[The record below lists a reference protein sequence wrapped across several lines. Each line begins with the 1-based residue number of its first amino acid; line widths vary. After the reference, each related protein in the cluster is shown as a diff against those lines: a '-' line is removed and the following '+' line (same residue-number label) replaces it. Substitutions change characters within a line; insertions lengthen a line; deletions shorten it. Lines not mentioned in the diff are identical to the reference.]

1 MKKKKLSA
9 RRRVRTGSALFLCA
23 FSLAGLMLTRLVAA
37 QPGSP
42 AWLGAIGTLL
52 FIALPALFG
61 LLVIDGDQTHLIPD
75 RALSGAQAL
84 WLTLT
89 GVLAVCP
96 MSLLADV
103 LAALAGRFAAP
114 LADAAGGGTGALLP
128 LLLQS
133 AVLAPLCEELFFR
146 GYLQGVLSRFG
157 AGRACAAVALLFAL
171 AHGLSLNLPCHV
183 LMGMLLGVLTLRTGS
198 VLAPLLV
205 HMAYNAALVLLAA
218 CGLGALFSG
227 LTPVSGLLRLIG
239 CAGFAYALRRAFAA
253 KGTRMAPDGALRLN
267 VQELLYLLAAIL
279 AVAAAQLISG
289 VLA

>member
-37 QPGSP
+37 RPGSP
-42 AWLGAIGTLL
+42 AWLGTIGTLL
-52 FIALPALFG
+52 FIALPAFLG
-61 LLVIDGDQTHLIPD
+61 LLVIDGDQTHLIPA
-75 RALSGAQAL
+75 RALSGGQAL
-84 WLTLT
+84 WLGLT

-114 LADAAGGGTGALLP
+114 LADAAGGGTGALL
-128 LLLQS
+128 LQS
-133 AVLAPLCEELFFR
+133 AMLAPLCEELFFR

-183 LMGMLLGVLTLRTGS
+183 LMGLLLGVLTLRTGS

>member
-1 MKKKKLSA
+1 MKKRKLSA

-23 FSLAGLMLTRLVAA
+23 FSLAGLALTRLVAA

-61 LLVIDGDQTHLIPD
+61 LLVIDGDQTRLIPA
-75 RALSGAQAL
+75 RALSGGQAL
-84 WLTLT
+84 WLGLT

-103 LAALAGRFAAP
+103 LSALAGRFAAP

-128 LLLQS
+128 MLLQS

-146 GYLQGVLSRFG
+146 GYLQGVLSRYG
-157 AGRACAAVALLFAL
+157 AGRACAAVALIFAL
-171 AHGLSLNLPCHV
+171 AHGLSAGLPCMV
-183 LMGMLLGVLTLRTGS
+183 LLGLLLGAITLRTGS

-205 HMAYNAALVLLAA
+205 HTAYNATLALLACCA
-218 CGLGALFSG
+218 LGRLMTGLAPLSC
-227 LTPVSGLLRLIG
+227 LLRLIG
-239 CAGFAYALRRAFAA
+239 CGGFAYALRRAFAA
-253 KGTRMAPDGALRLN
+253 KGTRMAPDGALR
-267 VQELLYLLAAIL
+267 VDMQALLLMLAAVL
-279 AVAAAQLISG
+279 AVAAAQLIAE
-289 VLA
+289 VLP

>member
-37 QPGSP
+37 RPGSP
-42 AWLGAIGTLL
+42 AWLGTLGTLL
-52 FIALPALFG
+52 FIALPAFLG

-114 LADAAGGGTGALLP
+114 LADAAGGGTGALL
-128 LLLQS
+128 LQS
-133 AVLAPLCEELFFR
+133 AMLAPLCEELFFR

-157 AGRACAAVALLFAL
+157 AGRACAVVALLFAL

-183 LMGMLLGVLTLRTGS
+183 LMGLLLGVLTLRTGS

>member
-1 MKKKKLSA
+1 M
-9 RRRVRTGSALFLCA
+9 R
-23 FSLAGLMLTRLVAA
+23 
-37 QPGSP
+37 
-42 AWLGAIGTLL
+42 
-52 FIALPALFG
+52 
-61 LLVIDGDQTHLIPD
+61 
-75 RALSGAQAL
+75 
-84 WLTLT
+84 
-89 GVLAVCP
+89 
-96 MSLLADV
+96 
-103 LAALAGRFAAP
+103 
-114 LADAAGGGTGALLP
+114 
-128 LLLQS
+128 
-133 AVLAPLCEELFFR
+133 
-146 GYLQGVLSRFG
+146 
-157 AGRACAAVALLFAL
+157 AVALLFTL

-183 LMGMLLGVLTLRTGS
+183 LMGLLLGVLTLRTGS

>member
-37 QPGSP
+37 RPGSP
-42 AWLGAIGTLL
+42 AWLGTLGTLL
-52 FIALPALFG
+52 FIALPAFLG
-61 LLVIDGDQTHLIPD
+61 LLVIDGDQTHLIPA
-75 RALSGAQAL
+75 RALSGGQAL
-84 WLTLT
+84 WLGLT

-114 LADAAGGGTGALLP
+114 LADAAGGGTGALL
-128 LLLQS
+128 LQS
-133 AVLAPLCEELFFR
+133 AMLAPLCEELFFR

-183 LMGMLLGVLTLRTGS
+183 LMGLLLGVLTLRTGS